1 MLRIQVTVIS
11 VLLLM
16 LCFCRAPLR
25 AEQSTSNSAISSRQE
40 WSIEPSRVQL
50 TGPNATRGLLVHGQA
65 QNGRL
70 LDLTHQV
77 RYRSSNP
84 ERVTVTAQGVLTAQ
98 SNGIAEIEVRWNEQ
112 QKIIPVRVT
121 ETENRIPPHF
131 ENDIIPIL
139 SKYGCNASGC
149 HGKAGGQ
156 NGFMLSVFGFNP
168 DADFDALTKEAR
180 GRRVFL
186 AAPERSL
193 ILTKISGSIPH
204 GGGIRLK
211 SPQREYRLLEQWIAA
226 GAPAGDPEAPQ
237 VTQLFIRPSERIT
250 NTLATQQLRVLAVY
264 SDGRELDVTQIAKYQ
279 SNHESLAK
287 VDENGLVQIG
297 PVPGQVAIMASYAGA
312 VATFQALIP
321 RGKQIAHYPDL
332 PEHNFVDHHVHAKLK
347 KLNIL
352 PSGPSEDAEFLR
364 RIYLDLIGTLPTA
377 SETEYFLHNSD
388 PDKRQL
394 LIDALLARP
403 EYSTYWALKW
413 SDLLRVDRRSLGQKQ
428 ARAYYDWIRQSFNE
442 NKKFDQFAKEILT
455 LKGRIQD
462 TPQANYYRA
471 IGGAGELASNTSQIF
486 LGIRIACAQCHHH
499 PFDRWSQRDYYGMS
513 AFFQQVQRKGSPRG
527 EIMTASGNPVTKHP
541 RTGETVFAYALGTAM
556 QQQSP
561 KGDRREMLVDWMTAK
576 NNPWFAHNA
585 TNRIWAHLMGRGFI
599 EPLDDVR
606 ETNPATNPE
615 LLNRLAKHFVDSG
628 YDFKALIRTITSSA
642 AYQRSSEPNS
652 TNQQDEQN
660 YSRALLK
667 RLDAEVLLD
676 AICDVTGRPEKFPG
690 VPYGSRA
697 IELWDSE
704 VDHYFLKLFGRPARK
719 TACDCERITE
729 PTVGQVLH
737 VLNSKEIE
745 NKIAHEG
752 GKIAEWTEQFPENTR
767 LIDQVYLSYFS
778 RYPTSVERD
787 LAIQYMAESPDG
799 RRQSA
804 EDIAWSLM
812 NSLEFIFNH

>member
-1 MLRIQVTVIS
+1 MLRIQVTVVSAILS
-11 VLLLM
+11 T
-16 LCFCRAPLR
+16 LCFYSAPSR
-25 AEQSTSNSAISSRQE
+25 AEQSTSNSAISSLPE
-40 WSIEPSRVQL
+40 WSIEPSTIQL
-50 TGPNATRGLLVHGQA
+50 TGPNATRGVLVHGQV

-98 SNGIAEIEVRWNEQ
+98 SDGIAEIEVRWNEQ

-168 DADFDALTKEAR
+168 NADFDALTKEAR

-211 SPQREYRLLEQWIAA
+211 SQQREYRLLEQWIAA

-237 VTQLFIRPSERIT
+237 VTQLLIRPSERIT
-250 NTLATQQLRVLAVY
+250 STLATQQLRVLAVY

-279 SNHESLAK
+279 SNQESLAK
-287 VDENGLVQIG
+287 VDESGLVQIG

-321 RGKQIAHYPDL
+321 RGKPIAHYPDL
-332 PEHNFVDHHVHAKLK
+332 PEQNFIDHYVHAKLK

-352 PSGPSEDAEFLR
+352 PSGRSKDAEFLR

-377 SETEYFLHNSD
+377 SETETFLDNSD

-394 LIDALLARP
+394 LIEALLARP

-428 ARAYYDWIRQSFNE
+428 ARAYYNWIRQSFNE
-442 NKKFDQFAKEILT
+442 NKKFDQFAREILT

-527 EIMTASGNPVTKHP
+527 EIMTASGNPTTKHP
-541 RTGETVFAYALGTAM
+541 RTGKPVFAYALGTAM

-561 KGDRREMLVDWMTAK
+561 KGDRRETLVNWMTAK

-606 ETNPATNPE
+606 ETNPATNPD
-615 LLNRLAKHFVDSG
+615 LLNRLAKHFIDSG
-628 YDFKALIRTITSSA
+628 YDFKALIQTITSSA

-652 TNQQDEQN
+652 TNEQDEQN

-676 AICDVTGRPEKFPG
+676 AICDVTGQPEKFPG

-704 VDHYFLKLFGRPARK
+704 VDHYFLKLFGRPSRK
-719 TACDCERITE
+719 TACDCERLTE

-752 GKIAEWTEQFPENTR
+752 GTIAKWTEQFPENTR

-787 LAIQYMAESPDG
+787 LAIQYMADSPG
-799 RRQSA
+799 NRRQSA

>member
-1 MLRIQVTVIS
+1 MLRIQVTVVS
-11 VLLLM
+11 VILST
-16 LCFCRAPLR
+16 LCFYSAPSR
-25 AEQSTSNSAISSRQE
+25 AEQSTSNSAISSLPE
-40 WSIEPSRVQL
+40 WSIEPSTIQL
-50 TGPNATRGLLVHGQA
+50 TGPNATRGVLVHVQV

-77 RYRSSNP
+77 RYRSNNP

-98 SNGIAEIEVRWNEQ
+98 SDGIAEIEVRWNEQ

-168 DADFDALTKEAR
+168 NADFDALTKEAR

-211 SPQREYRLLEQWIAA
+211 SQQREYRLLEQWIAA

-237 VTQLFIRPSERIT
+237 VTQLLIRPSERIT

-279 SNHESLAK
+279 SNQESLAK
-287 VDENGLVQIG
+287 VDESGLVQIG

-321 RGKQIAHYPDL
+321 RGKPIAHYPDL
-332 PEHNFVDHHVHAKLK
+332 PEQNFIDHYVHAKLK

-352 PSGPSEDAEFLR
+352 PSGRSKDAEFLR

-377 SETEYFLHNSD
+377 SETELFLDNSD

-394 LIDALLARP
+394 LIEALLARP

-428 ARAYYDWIRQSFNE
+428 ARAYYNWIRQSFNE
-442 NKKFDQFAKEILT
+442 NKKFDQFAREILT

-527 EIMTASGNPVTKHP
+527 EIMTASGNPTTKHP
-541 RTGETVFAYALGTAM
+541 RTGKPVFAYALGTAM

-561 KGDRREMLVDWMTAK
+561 KGDRRETLVNWMTAK

-606 ETNPATNPE
+606 ETNPATNPD
-615 LLNRLAKHFVDSG
+615 LLNRLAKHFIDSG
-628 YDFKALIRTITSSA
+628 YDFKALIQTITSSA

-652 TNQQDEQN
+652 TNEQDEQN

-704 VDHYFLKLFGRPARK
+704 VDHYFLKLFGRPSRK
-719 TACDCERITE
+719 TACDCERLTE

-787 LAIQYMAESPDG
+787 LAIQYMADSPDN

>member
-1 MLRIQVTVIS
+1 
-11 VLLLM
+11 
-16 LCFCRAPLR
+16 
-25 AEQSTSNSAISSRQE
+25 
-40 WSIEPSRVQL
+40 
-50 TGPNATRGLLVHGQA
+50 
-65 QNGRL
+65 
-70 LDLTHQV
+70 
-77 RYRSSNP
+77 
-84 ERVTVTAQGVLTAQ
+84 
-98 SNGIAEIEVRWNEQ
+98 
-112 QKIIPVRVT
+112 
-121 ETENRIPPHF
+121 
-131 ENDIIPIL
+131 
-139 SKYGCNASGC
+139 
-149 HGKAGGQ
+149 
-156 NGFMLSVFGFNP
+156 
-168 DADFDALTKEAR
+168 
-180 GRRVFL
+180 
-186 AAPERSL
+186 
-193 ILTKISGSIPH
+193 
-204 GGGIRLK
+204 
-211 SPQREYRLLEQWIAA
+211 
-226 GAPAGDPEAPQ
+226 
-237 VTQLFIRPSERIT
+237 
-250 NTLATQQLRVLAVY
+250 
-264 SDGRELDVTQIAKYQ
+264 
-279 SNHESLAK
+279 
-287 VDENGLVQIG
+287 
-297 PVPGQVAIMASYAGA
+297 MASYAGA

-321 RGKQIAHYPDL
+321 RGKPIAHYPDL
-332 PEHNFVDHHVHAKLK
+332 PEQNFIDHYVHAKLK

-352 PSGPSEDAEFLR
+352 PSGRSKDAEFLR

-377 SETEYFLHNSD
+377 SETEIFLDNSD

-394 LIDALLARP
+394 LIEALLARP

-428 ARAYYDWIRQSFNE
+428 ARAYYNWIRKSFNE
-442 NKKFDQFAKEILT
+442 NKKFDQFAREILT

-527 EIMTASGNPVTKHP
+527 EIMTASGNPTTKHP
-541 RTGETVFAYALGTAM
+541 RTGKPVFAYALGTAM

-561 KGDRREMLVDWMTAK
+561 KGDRRETLVNWMTAK

-606 ETNPATNPE
+606 ETNPATNPD
-615 LLNRLAKHFVDSG
+615 LLNRLAKHFIDSG
-628 YDFKALIRTITSSA
+628 YDFKALIQTITSSA

-652 TNQQDEQN
+652 TNEQDEQN

-704 VDHYFLKLFGRPARK
+704 VDHYFLKLFGRPSRK
-719 TACDCERITE
+719 TACDCERLTE

-787 LAIQYMAESPDG
+787 LAIQYMADSPDN